1 MKHSSIFRLVR
12 CLALLIAIGVVAS
25 CRPSTDPAPTIVKK
39 PEPPAN
45 VSSPRLL
52 GLHIDGIPDANIT
65 IDSIR
70 KTITIVLPVTITDV
84 RPAIRYVLTPKA
96 SATPEH
102 LDLLVTQ
109 PIALTA
115 DRAEPVA
122 YKVVIKPGGD
132 LRVGALPTPFVYV
145 TGDSLPLPVQNFYDG
160 TYSNTKL
167 ILTRKDGTEK
177 RELPVYNYNSAAGGG
192 DERANVFW
200 PVISQANVAP
210 GEYTVEL
217 TKENGRKALI
227 SQSLIV
233 KRGPSRLLYPGG
245 NIIRMR
251 LTDTLSVSGVNLF
264 ANKNID
270 VLITDSE
277 QRQFRVKPIRFDDNG
292 NWVQFL
298 APTSLPAGYHALQ
311 LVEDGKP
318 LSGYSRL
325 VIINATDQPF
335 ITGLETY
342 VFDPVSTTDLRL
354 DRNRQ
359 YRFTFGYY
367 CGKNMQILFKPL
379 TAPDREVTVDP
390 VIPGSLCQSGYG
402 TPSFTLPNSIAPGRY
417 RLVLRYTTYITSN
430 RTVESEPFERVIEV
444 R

>member
-1 MKHSSIFRLVR
+1 MKHSFRFRLVR
-12 CLALLIAIGVVAS
+12 CLALLIAIEVVAS
-25 CRPSTDPAPTIVKK
+25 CRPSTDPAPSIVKK

-70 KTITIVLPVTITDV
+70 KTITIALPATITDV
-84 RPAIRYVLTPKA
+84 RPVITYALTPKA
-96 SATPEH
+96 SATPER

-109 PIALTA
+109 PITLKT
-115 DRAEPVA
+115 DGAESVT
-122 YKVVIKPGGD
+122 YTVIIKPGGD
-132 LRVGALPTPFVYV
+132 LGIGPLPTPFVYV

-177 RELPVYNYNSAAGGG
+177 RELSVYNYNSVTGGG
-192 DERANVFW
+192 YERANVVW

-210 GEYTVEL
+210 GEYTAEL
-217 TKENGRKALI
+217 VKENGRKALI
-227 SQSLIV
+227 NQPLIV
-233 KRGPSRLLYPGG
+233 KRGPTRLLYPGG
-245 NIIRMR
+245 NIVRMR

-277 QRQFRVKPIRFDDNG
+277 QRQIRVKPLRFDDNG

-298 APTSLPAGYHALQ
+298 APSSLPAGYHALQ
-311 LVEDGKP
+311 LAEDGKP
-318 LSGYSRL
+318 LPGYSRL
-325 VIINATDQPF
+325 VIINAPDQPF

-342 VFDPVSTTDLRL
+342 VFDPASTTDLRL
-354 DRNRQ
+354 ERNRP

-367 CGKNMQILFKPL
+367 CGKNMQLLFRPL
-379 TAPDREVTVDP
+379 ATPDREVAVEP
-390 VIPGSLCQSGYG
+390 VIPESLCQLGYG

-417 RLVLRYTTYITSN
+417 RLALRYTTYITSN
-430 RTVESEPFERVIEV
+430 RTVESEPFERIIEV